1 MWFFLHSL
9 ERQTLRMF
17 GPVKDSLENWL
28 SGSRF
33 TIHQKLFNKPRL
45 ASGIRQFVHK
55 PLRMGPRGN
64 LERQHLQVAYQARLD
79 ISGSVR
85 KRSIPWE
92 GNAIARGKTEIL
104 FSQEEVPVRHLSGM
118 VSQ

>member
-1 MWFFLHSL
+1 MLKASDGSGLCYSSSGKGMRFFFHSL

-17 GPVKDSLENWL
+17 GPVKDSLENRL

-55 PLRMGPRGN
+55 PLRTGPRGN
-64 LERQHLQVAYQARLD
+64 LERQHLQSSLPST
-79 ISGSVR
+79 SG
-85 KRSIPWE
+85 
-92 GNAIARGKTEIL
+92 
-104 FSQEEVPVRHLSGM
+104 HLG
-118 VSQ
+118 